1 MKKNL
6 VVFLHQNIWDQSS
19 LESLEVEKY
28 KKKSNIIAYEL
39 GYFTNKKLVDAFKN
53 KTNKNFIKTPLSF
66 SEWKLHFSSLIRKYK
81 KNKILII
88 NKVKPT
94 NLWSYLVLLEISKLN
109 INIVEFKNSG
119 VPIIQKKKTTK
130 ERIKIIFNPYYILK
144 LLEIRIFLFLSLFIR
159 FNNYKYLISGKPSK
173 KISKKKIIYGS
184 SWDMAKTFNKNKK
197 LNINTKFAVYIEST
211 IAHYGDQIILGPNA
225 AIINKK
231 KWFKDLNQFFQFVEN
246 HCRLKVI
253 IAAHPKINHKHLK
266 KRYENR
272 RVISNKTK
280 ELIIKSNLVLFERSS
295 AINYIIKFKKP
306 AIMIHN
312 NETISTSY
320 NSQIQSGF
328 SKLTGIKNI
337 NIENFSKN
345 DFSKLFLVDRKR
357 YLKFYKEYMNFKNLT
372 VPNYKIISKSY
383 LSH

>member
-119 VPIIQKKKTTK
+119 VPIIQKKK
-130 ERIKIIFNPYYILK
+130 
-144 LLEIRIFLFLSLFIR
+144 
-159 FNNYKYLISGKPSK
+159 NY
-173 KISKKKIIYGS
+173 
-184 SWDMAKTFNKNKK
+184 
-197 LNINTKFAVYIEST
+197 
-211 IAHYGDQIILGPNA
+211 
-225 AIINKK
+225 
-231 KWFKDLNQFFQFVEN
+231 
-246 HCRLKVI
+246 
-253 IAAHPKINHKHLK
+253 
-266 KRYENR
+266 
-272 RVISNKTK
+272 
-280 ELIIKSNLVLFERSS
+280 
-295 AINYIIKFKKP
+295 
-306 AIMIHN
+306 
-312 NETISTSY
+312 
-320 NSQIQSGF
+320 
-328 SKLTGIKNI
+328 
-337 NIENFSKN
+337 
-345 DFSKLFLVDRKR
+345 
-357 YLKFYKEYMNFKNLT
+357 
-372 VPNYKIISKSY
+372 
-383 LSH
+383 